1 MDPVQLTIII
11 ISFALAVLLI
21 VLGVQVFYILREM
34 RGSMRRMN
42 KMLDDAGKI
51 SGTVSEGFV
60 SMSGLMSGLRA
71 GLSFIKTLHGK
82 NKEEEEESD
91 E

>member
-1 MDPVQLTIII
+1 MDPVQLTIVI

-21 VLGVQVFYILREM
+21 VLGVQVFYILKEI
-34 RGSMRRMN
+34 RGSMQRMN

-71 GLSFIKTLHGK
+71 GLTFVKTLRGK
-82 NKEEEEESD
+82 SQEEEEDD